1 LLVSTPT
8 GRSTFENDAKYIGL
22 DVHQA
27 TISVAVLD
35 SVGKLVTEAIPQEL
49 RSPLAMKPDIPTLHR
64 PDILILQRKQGPRR
78 LTRIATAVR
87 LTTKQ
92 IAIKRTMKKL
102 MPRGTMGAVA
112 KRTRTTRPITGART
126 STGAGG
132 G

>member
-1 LLVSTPT
+1 M
-8 GRSTFENDAKYIGL
+8 NDAKYIGL

-35 SVGKLVTEAIPQEL
+35 SVGKLVTEAILQEL

-87 LTTKQ
+87 LATKQ